1 MRRLKFLIVAV
12 ALTLAACD
20 DDDTPISPVVP
31 TDPVTETFSETLNPN
46 GGVTYSFA
54 NSRSGS
60 VTVSLTSLAPD
71 STAIVGLSLGTWNG
85 SACAVVISNDQATQG
100 TVLVGAITS
109 SGNLCARVYDVGRL
123 TANVSFTITVVHP

>member
-12 ALTLAACD
+12 ALTVAACD
-20 DDDTPISPVVP
+20 DNTPITPVAP
-31 TDPVTETFSETLNPN
+31 TDPVTDTFSETLNPN

-60 VTVSLTSLAPD
+60 VTVTLTSLAPE

-85 SACAVVISNDQATQG
+85 AACAVGISNDQATQG
-100 TVLVGAITS
+100 TVIVGAITT